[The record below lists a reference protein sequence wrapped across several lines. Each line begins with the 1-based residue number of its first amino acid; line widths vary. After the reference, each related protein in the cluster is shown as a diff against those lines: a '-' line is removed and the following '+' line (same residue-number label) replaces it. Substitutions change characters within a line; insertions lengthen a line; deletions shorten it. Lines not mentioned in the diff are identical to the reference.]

1 MPKIYDLKAVKKIKD
16 YLLSRNETLALAES
30 VTSGQLQVAFSL
42 ADNATDFFQGG
53 ITAYNLGQKC
63 RHLRVEPIHAE
74 SCNCVSEKIAIEI
87 ALEAS
92 RLFISDWAISVT
104 GYAAPIPAL
113 KIRKLFA
120 YYAIC
125 YRNKTVESSII
136 HTPKSSVYNAQLS
149 YVNTIIQNFA
159 SLLGSW

>member
-1 MPKIYDLKAVKKIKD
+1 M
-16 YLLSRNETLALAES
+16 LSRNETLALAES
-30 VTSGQLQVAFSL
+30 VTSGHLQVAFSL

-63 RHLRVEPIHAE
+63 RHLHVEPIHAE
-74 SCNCVSEKIAIEI
+74 SCNCVSEKIAIEMAI
-87 ALEAS
+87 EAS

-104 GYAAPIPAL
+104 GYAAPVPAL

-125 YRNKTVESSII
+125 YQSKTIESSII
-136 HTPKSSVYNAQLS
+136 HARKLSVYDAQRL

-159 SLLGSW
+159 RVLGSWYNRGS